1 LHCSCPEPP
10 SSSSAL
16 EAGEVWGPSE
26 PSRSFWPSTCHG
38 QIIAGNGPLRSERRY
53 AEQVSPHRA
62 THRTTHRTM
71 RFEYS
76 IRTATLQAS
85 ALRHGALGDCVT
97 RGGLDPIHSACHS
110 RDSWTPTQDAEGAS
124 HGPVAF
130 GCRRMSCVGLVA
142 KTAWLLSSCHTTA
155 ADKRGATRMSSR
167 RMIRSTDSRVSPSP
181 PCFPPVSW
189 LAILGLDGGMSS
201 IQV

>member
-1 LHCSCPEPP
+1 LHCSFPEPP

-38 QIIAGNGPLRSERRY
+38 QIIAGNEPLRTLC
-53 AEQVSPHRA
+53 RA
-62 THRTTHRTM
+62 SFTTPSDTPNDTQNDALRVQ
-71 RFEYS
+71 YS
-76 IRTATLQAS
+76 HTATLQAS

-167 RMIRSTDSRVSPSP
+167 RMIRSTDR
-181 PCFPPVSW
+181 
-189 LAILGLDGGMSS
+189 
-201 IQV
+201 